1 VNQAERRRPPLPGLA
16 VLLLCGWAEVACAQG
31 TEGHAVTYPNR
42 PVRVAVGFAP
52 GGGVDI
58 MARAVSQKLSE
69 TLGKTFVV
77 ENRPGAG
84 GTAAYAALAKTP
96 ADGYNLLAISASYTM
111 SSALHRNLPY
121 DPVKDFAPITL
132 MGTAPYSISTHPSLP
147 VKTVADLIGLAAAK
161 PGVLNFASGGLG
173 SAGHMT
179 GELFKSMA
187 RIQMTYVPY
196 KGGELALV
204 DLIAGQVQVVF
215 TNLLTSLPH
224 FRAGRIRL
232 LAVTGA
238 ERHYSVPQIPT
249 VMESGLPG
257 YSPVSWYGWLAPA
270 GTPAAVVEKLNHEI
284 AGLIRLPEV
293 RERFARDGADPVSST
308 PAELGERI
316 VSELARWRKVVNE
329 ANLRVE

>member
-1 VNQAERRRPPLPGLA
+1 M
-16 VLLLCGWAEVACAQG
+16 LLFSASGIACGQG
-31 TEGHAVTYPNR
+31 TTGSAAAYPVK
-42 PVRVAVGFAP
+42 PVRVTVGFAP

-58 MARAVSQKLSE
+58 LARAVSQKLGE

-84 GTAAYAALAKTP
+84 GTTAYAALAKAP
-96 ADGYNLLAISASYTM
+96 ADGYSLLAISASYTM
-111 SSALHRNLPY
+111 SSALHRNLAY

-132 MGTAPYSISTHPSLP
+132 MGAAPYSISTHPSLP
-147 VKTVADLIGLAAAK
+147 VRTVADLIALARAK
-161 PGVLNFASGGLG
+161 PGQLNFASGGFG

-187 RIQMTYVPY
+187 HIQMTYIPY

-204 DLIAGQVQVVF
+204 DLIAGQVHVVF

-224 FRAGRIRL
+224 LRTGRVRV

-238 ERHYSVPQIPT
+238 RRHQAVPQIPT
-249 VMESGLPG
+249 VAESGLPG
-257 YSPVSWYGWLAPA
+257 YEPVSWYGWLAPA
-270 GTPAAVVEKLNHEI
+270 GTPAAIIDKLNHEI
-284 AGLIRLPEV
+284 GDLIRLPDV

-316 VSELARWRKVVNE
+316 ASELDRWRKVVR
-329 ANLRVE
+329 ASHLRVE